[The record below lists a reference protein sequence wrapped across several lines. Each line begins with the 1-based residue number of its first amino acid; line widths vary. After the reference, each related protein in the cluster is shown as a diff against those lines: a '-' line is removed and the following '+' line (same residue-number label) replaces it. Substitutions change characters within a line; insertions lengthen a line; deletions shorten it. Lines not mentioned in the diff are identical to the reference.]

1 LRSLIPIADSDKHR
15 SHKPAC
21 GSSDRSLAACG
32 GGGTP
37 QLRYRFRKII
47 SLSVAIALTI
57 TTSAQAKEHH
67 LGPTG
72 LFGDV
77 STTSIKVTKALKGSP
92 ADGKLFPG
100 DVIIGAGGKLF
111 KENPR
116 KELAEAIDQAETEA
130 SKGLLKLTL
139 KGKAAATPK
148 LQGEGIETPALDGE
162 DDPDELDPEAELEAE
177 ATGTNT
183 VTLQLKAL
191 GTYSK
196 TAPFNCP
203 KTDAIITQAAE
214 YLVKSGKAA
223 HGQLVNGLMGLLA
236 TGEQKYIDVVAK
248 AIKSARWAK
257 PNMDDL
263 MAVIEGDKDMGY
275 VGWYW
280 GYQLITLSEYYLLT
294 GDKSVLPAIKAY
306 AVTIAMGQ
314 DAGGIWGHR
323 MATKKRNGRLPGY
336 AQINQTSLTL
346 FMGMLLAEK
355 CGIKDPALQK
365 GIEKTHAF
373 YASFIGK
380 GAFNYGVHGPN
391 TRSYNNNG
399 TSATGALNMAL
410 KGNKE
415 GASFFS
421 SLSATSYDGL
431 ESGHATFY
439 FNVMWTPLG
448 ASVAGPEVTTQ
459 FFRKS
464 RWLHTLYRSWDGS
477 FTFDG
482 REQKTGNS
490 TGAHLLAYCI
500 GRRKLYITGKNA
512 DESIWLKG
520 KEVSET
526 IGLSQI
532 DYKSKTA
539 DELIA
544 MFGHPIPHVT
554 RRAVWTLREKEG
566 DFIPR
571 LVKMMKEGTKI
582 EKQSAIGYFGYGCPQ
597 ETAMPRLDDLGA
609 ILRDSKEHPEVRAA
623 AAGALCWLGEPAYK
637 YYKDMVKLV
646 VEDRPDDIFGDV
658 DWSVGGSINRL
669 CKEPFKA
676 GLVKDKELFYKA
688 AIKLIENKRQH
699 VRADGARMLAEMPLE
714 DFHLVGDKLMHLVK
728 DQDSTYHSYHSPGG
742 PIGAGVTVLANL
754 NIEEGIQPVLDTLKI
769 ESGKWAFK
777 LRMIMSTLPKYG
789 GNAKPALEKLK
800 ADPRL
805 KTIEQGRFGGAWK
818 AMVKAIEEDE
828 APRKLMTFEEAKEAG
843 LKKDQDN

>member
-1 LRSLIPIADSDKHR
+1 MRGPYTIFGLLIAPVIL
-15 SHKPAC
+15 
-21 GSSDRSLAACG
+21 SSTVYS
-32 GGGTP
+32 
-37 QLRYRFRKII
+37 Q
-47 SLSVAIALTI
+47 
-57 TTSAQAKEHH
+57 EHH

-77 STTSIKVTKALKGSP
+77 SKTSIKVTKAIKGSP
-92 ADGKLFPG
+92 AEGKLFPG
-100 DVIIGAGGKLF
+100 DLIIGAGGKLF

-116 KELAEAIDQAETEA
+116 KELAAAIDQAETEA
-130 SKGLLKLTL
+130 SKGILKLTL
-139 KGKAAATPK
+139 KGK
-148 LQGEGIETPALDGE
+148 GERGPALTVG
-162 DDPDELDPEAELEAE
+162 DDPADLDLEAELEAE
-177 ATGTNT
+177 TKGTNT
-183 VTLQLKAL
+183 VTLQLKVL
-191 GTYSK
+191 GTYSA

-203 KTDAIITQAAE
+203 KTEAIVARAADH
-214 YLVKSGKAA
+214 LVKSGKAA
-223 HGQLVNGLMGLLA
+223 SGQLCSGLLGLLA
-236 TGEQKYIDVVAK
+236 TGEQRYIDVVKK
-248 AIKSARWAK
+248 AIQSEPWAK
-257 PNMDDL
+257 PNVDDL
-263 MAVIEGDKDMGY
+263 MAVIAGEKDMGY

-280 GYQLITLSEYYLLT
+280 GYQCITLAEYHLLT
-294 GDKSVLPAIKAY
+294 GDESVLPAIKAY
-306 AVTIAMGQ
+306 AVAIAMGQ
-314 DAGGIWGHR
+314 DAGGLWGHR
-323 MATKKRNGRLPGY
+323 MATEKRSGRLPGY

-355 CGIKDPALQK
+355 CGVDDPKLQK
-365 GIEKTHAF
+365 AIEKTHAF

-410 KGNKE
+410 KGDKE

-421 SLSATSYDGL
+421 RLSATSYDAL
-431 ESGHATFY
+431 ETGHATFY

-448 ASVAGPEVTTQ
+448 ANVAGPEVTTE
-459 FFRKS
+459 FFKRS
-464 RWLHTLYRSWDGS
+464 RWLHTLYRSWDGG

-482 REQKTGNS
+482 THPKAGNS
-490 TGAHLLAYCI
+490 TGSHLLAYCI
-500 GRRKLYITGKNA
+500 PRRKLYVTGKNA

-520 KEVSET
+520 KEIIET
-526 IGLSQI
+526 IELSQI
-532 DYKSKTA
+532 DYKSKNV

-544 MFGHPIPHVT
+544 MFGHPIPQVT

-566 DFIPR
+566 EFIPR
-571 LVKMMKEGTKI
+571 LVNMMKEGTKL
-582 EKQSAIGYFGYGCPQ
+582 EKQNAIGYFGYGCPN
-597 ETAMPRLDDLGA
+597 ETAMPRLDDLGV
-609 ILRDSKEHPEVRAA
+609 ILRDPKEHPEVRAA

-637 YYKDMVKLV
+637 YYDDMVKLV
-646 VEDRPDDIFGDV
+646 VEDEPGDVFGDV

-669 CKEPFKA
+669 CNEPFKA
-676 GLVKDKELFYKA
+676 GLVTDKDLFYKA

-714 DFHLVGDKLMHLVK
+714 DFHIVGDKVMHLVR

-742 PIGAGVTVLANL
+742 PVGAGVTLLANL
-754 NIEEGIQPVLDTLKI
+754 NIEEGIQPVLDTLEN

-789 GNAKPALEKLK
+789 GNAKSALEKLK

-828 APRKLMTFEEAKEAG
+828 APRKLMTLEEAKQVGQNGPNKE
-843 LKKDQDN
+843 